1 MKGALGG
8 AAQQPVGGGSKP
20 EKAEEWYGCGLDR
33 SRRRARIEHRAKL
46 VGKNI
51 LQDRR
56 VRLCVRTSLRAVDHA
71 IEEQSEISAS
81 VHLAVPDAITPLAV
95 LNFCRASFEEGIE
108 PFFGAGIA
116 LRNARHQGFKKIAG
130 RRPALGNARQRLQQG
145 EIS

>member
-1 MKGALGG
+1 M
-8 AAQQPVGGGSKP
+8 VR
-20 EKAEEWYGCGLDR
+20 CGLDR

-51 LQDRR
+51 LQDHR
-56 VRLCVRTSLRAVDHA
+56 VRLWTSLRAVDHA

-81 VHLAVPDAITPLAV
+81 VHLAVPDAITQLAV
-95 LNFCRASFEEGIE
+95 LNFCRASFEEGVE
-108 PFFGAGIA
+108 PFFGASIA

-130 RRPALGNARQRLQQG
+130 SRPALGNARQRLQQG